1 MHTLDKQT
9 LLTKLNT
16 SIEQGLS
23 SAQIRQVQQTHGKNT
38 LPKKQGISIKTLI
51 LNQLQDVIVWILLV
65 ASAISFFLG
74 EHVDAYIILI
84 IVILN
89 GLLGFFQEYKAEK
102 GIQKLLT
109 STIIQCKVLRDSK
122 VTMVDSKELVP

>member
-9 LLTKLNT
+9 LLSKLNT
-16 SIEQGLS
+16 SIEVGLS
-23 SAQIRQVQQTHGKNT
+23 SAQIQQVQKTYGKNT
-38 LPKKQGISIKTLI
+38 LPKQQGIKIKTLI
-51 LNQLQDVIVWILLV
+51 LNQLQDVIVWILV
-65 ASAISFFLG
+65 IASTISFILG
-74 EHVDAYIILI
+74 EHVDAYIILV

-109 STIIQCKVLRDSK
+109 STIIQCKVLRDGK
-122 VTMVDSKELVP
+122 IAMVDSKELVP